1 MRKII
6 VVPLLILLPFLAIS
20 QDSLDALLDQYN
32 NESIPYIS
40 VKELSEIQSEVIL
53 LDAREINEY
62 NTSHLQNAIYV
73 GYDHFDINTV
83 SNQNVNKKSKIVV
96 YCSLGIRSE
105 DISEK
110 LKKVGYQNVYNLYG
124 GIFEWKNAN
133 NKVIDSL
140 GKETDKIHAFSKQW
154 GKWLHKGKKVYTQ

>member
-133 NKVIDSL
+133 NKVTDSL